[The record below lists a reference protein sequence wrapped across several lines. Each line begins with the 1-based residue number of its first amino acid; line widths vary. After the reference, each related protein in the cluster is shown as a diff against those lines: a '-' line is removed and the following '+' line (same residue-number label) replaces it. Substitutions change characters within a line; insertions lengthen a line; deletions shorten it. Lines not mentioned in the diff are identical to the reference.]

1 MITSSKLKNYNIQD
15 FKIDNIYTMAVGVII
30 FGENVFM
37 FLCNGEDVI
46 IFDGAE
52 IIIFDRGM
60 LLFNGNEA
68 GIPHD
73 DSLVTPLELFHDTHP
88 LKEGRA
94 YKLLGI
100 FLDVHLTLY
109 HIVSKLTKSFYETSK
124 KYYTSSGDE
133 GFIFRTHPFTSSLQF
148 LSNEHPNRQKC

>member
-1 MITSSKLKNYNIQD
+1 MLSFFLE
-15 FKIDNIYTMAVGVII
+15 KI
-30 FGENVFM
+30 FS
-37 FLCNGEDVI
+37 FLCNGEDVF

-60 LLFNGNEA
+60 LSFNGNEA

-73 DSLVTPLELFHDTHP
+73 DLHVTPLELFHDTHH

-100 FLDVHLTLY
+100 FLDEHLTLY
-109 HIVSKLTKSFYETSK
+109 HHMDQIVSKLTKSFY
-124 KYYTSSGDE
+124 
-133 GFIFRTHPFTSSLQF
+133 
-148 LSNEHPNRQKC
+148 